1 MRASAELNRARAR
14 YQATRQLIVRGVRDA
29 YSTLTTAAAAAS
41 RWSDDVRPRLE
52 RQAGQTQRAYEL
64 GELSYLA
71 VIESQRRLNQG
82 RISEL
87 DAAMAMRRAAI
98 QLEHRIGRSCRQ

>member
-1 MRASAELNRARAR
+1 MRAAADLNRARAR
-14 YQATRQLIVRGVRDA
+14 YQTTRQLIVRDVRDA
-29 YSTLTTAAAAAS
+29 YSALTNASASAA
-41 RWSDDVRPRLE
+41 RWREDVRPRLE

-71 VIESQRRLNQG
+71 VIESLRRLNEG

-87 DAAMAMRRAAI
+87 DAAIAMRRAMV
-98 QLEHRIGRSCRQ
+98 QLEHRIGRSCAP